1 MKKQQINV
9 LKEQFILSKHITH
22 LNHGSFGA
30 CPKPIFDNYQ
40 FWQLKLEQEPVNF
53 YVNEGMQHLEKSRD
67 ALATYINCD
76 AQNIVFTTNP
86 SYAINIIAKGFNL
99 KEGDEILSSNL
110 EYGALIKTWDYYC
123 KKAKAKFIKSEI
135 TLPISSKEQIIDEF
149 FKNVSSKTRAI
160 FISQI
165 TSSTAL
171 ILPVKEI
178 CERAKELDLITIVD
192 GAHVPGHIDLDLS
205 KLKVDIYT
213 GACHKWML
221 TPKGCS
227 FLYINEE
234 FKNRFDPLIIS
245 WGYNVNSNFSDHHEL
260 QGTRDYSAFLTIPT
274 AVQFLKNNDWK
285 SVSNTCKQ
293 MVLSNYEKTAS
304 ILNGKPICPVSADYL
319 GQICSSP
326 IKTVEPERLKSILY
340 NEFKI
345 EVPIMEL
352 NDSVYLRFSTQA
364 YIDQNDIDL
373 LHQALE
379 TIKQQTNLIES

>member
-1 MKKQQINV
+1 M
-9 LKEQFILSKHITH
+9 
-22 LNHGSFGA
+22 
-30 CPKPIFDNYQ
+30 
-40 FWQLKLEQEPVNF
+40 
-53 YVNEGMQHLEKSRD
+53 
-67 ALATYINCD
+67 
-76 AQNIVFTTNP
+76 
-86 SYAINIIAKGFNL
+86 
-99 KEGDEILSSNL
+99 
-110 EYGALIKTWDYYC
+110 
-123 KKAKAKFIKSEI
+123 SEI
-135 TLPISSKEQIIDEF
+135 TLPISSKEQTIDEF

-221 TPKGCS
+221 APKGCS

-319 GQICSSP
+319 GQICSSSV
-326 IKTVEPERLKSILY
+326 KTVAPERLKAILY
-340 NEFKI
+340 NEFNI

-352 NDSVYLRFSTQA
+352 NDSIYLRFSAQA

-379 TIKQQTNLIES
+379 TIKKQTNLIE

>member
-1 MKKQQINV
+1 
-9 LKEQFILSKHITH
+9 
-22 LNHGSFGA
+22 
-30 CPKPIFDNYQ
+30 
-40 FWQLKLEQEPVNF
+40 
-53 YVNEGMQHLEKSRD
+53 
-67 ALATYINCD
+67 
-76 AQNIVFTTNP
+76 
-86 SYAINIIAKGFNL
+86 
-99 KEGDEILSSNL
+99 
-110 EYGALIKTWDYYC
+110 LIKTWDYYC
-123 KKAKAKFIKSEI
+123 KKAKAKFVMSEI

-221 TPKGCS
+221 APKGCS

-274 AVQFLKNNDWK
+274 AFQFLKDNDWE
-285 SVSNTCKQ
+285 SVSRTCKEL
-293 MVLSNYEKTAS
+293 VLNNYEKTAS
-304 ILNGKPICPVSADYL
+304 ILNGKRICPVSADYL
-319 GQICSSP
+319 GQICSSSV
-326 IKTVEPERLKSILY
+326 KTVAPERLKAILY

-379 TIKQQTNLIES
+379 TIKKQTNLIE